1 MKPTPKQIEA
11 DAGSYYS
18 SLNQKHTEA
27 RDGKQLLGHL
37 AHIKR
42 QNCSL
47 HSFIGLALWQEIFD
61 MAK

>member
-27 RDGKQLLGHL
+27 RDGKQLVGHL
-37 AHIKR
+37 VHIKR

-47 HSFIGLALWQEIFD
+47 HSFIGLALW
-61 MAK
+61 